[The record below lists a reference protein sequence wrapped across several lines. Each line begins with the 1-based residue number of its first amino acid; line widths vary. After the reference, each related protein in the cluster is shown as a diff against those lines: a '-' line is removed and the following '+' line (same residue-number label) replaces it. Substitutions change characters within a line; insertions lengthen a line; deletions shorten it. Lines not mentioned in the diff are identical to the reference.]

1 MYGFLKSGPYGFCV
15 GFSQIVPMQLTL
27 SAGGDILTG
36 TMTVYQDGDTAV
48 VQAALTD
55 SGQLAIGGTLRSG
68 EGGGGIGQVR
78 ESRLTLTR
86 RGQLA
91 GTMIQDLW
99 YENIYGS
106 VLEREHLQLDG
117 LVRQ

>member
-1 MYGFLKSGPYGFCV
+1 MYGFTKGGPMGFCA
-15 GFSQIVPMQLTL
+15 GFSQIAPMQLTL
-27 SAGGDILTG
+27 TASGDVLNGTLTAYLDRD
-36 TMTVYQDGDTAV
+36 TVA
-48 VQAALTD
+48 VQAVLTD

-68 EGGGGIGQVR
+68 DSGGEIGQVR
-78 ESRLTLTR
+78 EWRVTLTR
-86 RGQLA
+86 RGQLT
-91 GTMIQDLW
+91 GTLIHDSW